1 MRFTFATLAAMA
13 ALLATTSAHAAPLLS
28 YDFNETGTQAFATG
42 TAATAGAPALSITG
56 SGAAR
61 GAAGSGVSGAS
72 GDRAFDNRSG
82 SGIFDGGRAAHSG
95 DFQGIDALTNLTL
108 TGWYLIPAGSERIGR
123 QASLIENINFQAGQ
137 PMNGGFGLTG
147 AAVANAGALRFRVN
161 EVGGVESAPG
171 SYSEVGQYV
180 NFAVTYN
187 SAAGVV
193 NFYKGLVNSP
203 VALVGSV
210 AYNRGAI
217 ADETQPLIL
226 GTSQGGSSLTF
237 NGFQGLLD
245 NVAIYG
251 QVLSIGELEGLR
263 QAAIPEPGSLAM
275 VVGGLALGARRRR

>member
-1 MRFTFATLAAMA
+1 MRYTLACWGAIA
-13 ALLATTSAHAAPLLS
+13 ALLATTSANAAPLLS

-42 TAATAGAPALSITG
+42 TAATAGAPTLNSTG

-61 GAAGSGVSGAS
+61 GAAGSGVSGTPA
-72 GDRAFDNRSG
+72 DRAFDNRNG

-95 DFQGIDALTNLTL
+95 DFQGIDALSNLTL

-123 QASLIENINFQAGQ
+123 QASLIENVNFQAGQ
-137 PMNGGFGLTG
+137 PNNGGFGLTG
-147 AAVANAGALRFRVN
+147 AARADEGALRLRIN
-161 EVGGVESAPG
+161 EVSGVESAPG
-171 SYSEVGQYV
+171 TYSEVGQYV

-193 NFYKGLVNSP
+193 NFYKGLVGSP
-203 VALVGSV
+203 VTLVDTV
-210 AYNRGAI
+210 AYSRGAI

-251 QVLSIGELEGLR
+251 EVLSLGDLESLR
-263 QAAIPEPGSLAM
+263 TSAIPEPATLAL
-275 VVGGLALGARRRR
+275 VSVGLALGARRRR